1 MSEKNLEAM
10 KKILEKKKE
19 KQALS
24 LQQSVRPQKKMGGSQ
39 SAFKSTKTG
48 GAKKV

>member
-24 LQQSVRPQKKMGGSQ
+24 QQQSMRPQKKMGSAQ
-39 SAFKSTKTG
+39 NAFKSTKTG

>member
-24 LQQSVRPQKKMGGSQ
+24 QQQGQRPQKKMGSGHGP
-39 SAFKSTKTG
+39 FKSTKTG